1 MTKICNCLKERKPN
15 VPIRAPL
22 QSFVASSPFELI
34 SIDFMHLE
42 KSSGGYEY
50 ILLIVDSFTRF
61 AEAYPCKNQSA
72 HSAANKIYND
82 LIKEPN
88 SRMTCFTNWK
98 NYVAWFGLI

>member
-1 MTKICNCLKERKPN
+1 MQEGITHFMTKVCNCLKQRKPN

-61 AEAYPCKNQSA
+61 AQPTHAKINQ
-72 HSAANKIYND
+72 
-82 LIKEPN
+82 LIQLQA
-88 SRMTCFTNWK
+88 RFTMTSS
-98 NYVAWFGLI
+98 